1 MLAVLAGRDARVRSA
16 GIPRAV
22 YTEPPVYAVGL
33 GERAAREAGHDVLS
47 AHQDLGETARAF
59 VETLGGPG
67 TSKAGAE
74 GGAGPT
80 GLRLV
85 CDRGGTLL
93 GAAAVGPHADS
104 WAGELA
110 LAVTAGLGVR
120 LLAEHTRAFPTWSEA
135 ITPPALD
142 LAART
147 EPGVS

>member
-1 MLAVLAGRDARVRSA
+1 M
-16 GIPRAV
+16 
-22 YTEPPVYAVGL
+22 YAVGL
-33 GERAAREAGHDVLS
+33 GEDAAREAGHDVLT

-59 VETLGGPG
+59 VEQLGHAARTP
-67 TSKAGAE
+67 
-74 GGAGPT
+74 AGPA

-85 CDRGGTLL
+85 CDRDGTLL

-110 LAVTAGLGVR
+110 LAVTAGLDVG

-147 EPGVS
+147 DGAVS